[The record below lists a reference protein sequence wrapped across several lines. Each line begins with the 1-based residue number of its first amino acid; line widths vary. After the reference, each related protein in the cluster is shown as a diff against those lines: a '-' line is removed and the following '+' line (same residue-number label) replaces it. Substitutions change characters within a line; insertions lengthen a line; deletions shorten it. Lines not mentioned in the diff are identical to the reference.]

1 MRFSELYEKW
11 RPVRWQTGIRRYHP
25 RVILNF
31 NEEEKA
37 FLQEVEAFV
46 AEHVAPHTREWEKS
60 TFPSDIWQKTAKLGI
75 TSCVLPK
82 QFGGRGFSCGTYAE
96 VCRIVAKG
104 DPALAM
110 NVAAINALCVAHF
123 ELFAND
129 EQRAKWLPGVLSGD
143 IPMGWGLTET
153 DAGSDARRVKTFA
166 TPIEGQ
172 PGMFTLNGRKMFITN
187 GGFAKLFV
195 IIARL
200 SETELS
206 AFFVERDQPGIQN
219 LTRIPTVSVSASW
232 TSQFDLVDAVGSHT
246 PGSFEQVISL
256 LYRGRVGIGAMATG
270 IAEKALEEGIA
281 YSKQR
286 SQFNRRLADMQS
298 VQNMI
303 AESAMQTEAAKL
315 LVQKAAWMYD
325 QGMPIVKE
333 ASYAKL
339 FASEAARDVTN
350 KMLQIHGGRGLT
362 PDFLIE
368 KLWRDAKLTEIG
380 EGASEIQKL
389 VISKAVIG
397 K

>member
-1 MRFSELYEKW
+1 MIPHFSDEETRFLET
-11 RPVRWQTGIRRYHP
+11 VR
-25 RVILNF
+25 
-31 NEEEKA
+31 K
-37 FLQEVEAFV
+37 FV
-46 AEHVAPHTREWEKS
+46 KEDVLPCTRAWEKD
-60 TFPSDIWQKTAKLGI
+60 TFPADIWKRTASLGI
-75 TSCVLPK
+75 TSCILSK
-82 QFGGRGFSCGTYAE
+82 ELGGRGYSCQTYAQLVHE
-96 VCRIVAKG
+96 LAKG

-123 ELFAND
+123 EHFAND
-129 EQRAKWLPGVLSGD
+129 EQRAKYLPDVLSGD
-143 IPMGWGLTET
+143 CPLSWGLTEP

-166 TPIEGQ
+166 TPIDGR
-172 PGMFTLNGRKMFITN
+172 PGYFLLNGEKMFITN
-187 GGFAKLFV
+187 GGFAKLFI

-200 SETELS
+200 DENNLS
-206 AFFVERDQPGIQN
+206 AFLMEKDQPGFKD
-219 LTRIPTVSVSASW
+219 LGRIKTASVSASY
-232 TSQFDLVDAVGSHT
+232 TLQFAMKDCVAWHT
-246 PGSFEQVISL
+246 PGSFEQVIGL
-256 LYRGRVGIGAMATG
+256 LYQGRVGIGAMAAG
-270 IAEKALEEGIA
+270 IAEKALEEGVR

-286 SQFNRRLADMQS
+286 EQFGRTLSQMQS

-303 AESAMQTEAAKL
+303 AESAMAVEAANL

-325 QGMPIVKE
+325 NGLNIAKE

-362 PDFLIE
+362 HEYLIE

-389 VISKAVIG
+389 VISKALL

>member
-1 MRFSELYEKW
+1 MVL
-11 RPVRWQTGIRRYHP
+11 T
-25 RVILNF
+25 F
-31 NEEEKA
+31 NDEEKT
-37 FLQEVEAFV
+37 FLADVERFV
-46 AEHVAPHTREWEKS
+46 EEYVAPNTREWEKS
-60 TFPSDIWQKTAKLGI
+60 TFPDDIWTRTAKLGI

-82 QFGGRGFSCGTYAE
+82 QYGGRGHSCATYVE
-96 VCRIVAKG
+96 MVRIIAKG

-110 NVAAINALCVAHF
+110 NVAAINGLCVAHF

-129 EQRAKWLPGVLSGD
+129 EQRAKWLPGVLTGE
-143 IPMGWGLTET
+143 IPMAWGLTEP
-153 DAGSDARRVKTFA
+153 DAGSDARRVQTFA
-166 TPIEGQ
+166 TPIEDR
-172 PGMFTLNGRKMFITN
+172 PGYYKLNGKKMFITN

-195 IIARL
+195 IISRV
-200 SETELS
+200 SETELT
-206 AFFVERDQPGIQN
+206 AFFVERDQPGVQN
-219 LTRIPTVSVSASW
+219 LVRIPTTSVSASW
-232 TSQFDLVDAVGSHT
+232 TSEFDLVDAIGWHT

-256 LYRGRVGIGAMATG
+256 LHRGRIGIGGMAVG

-303 AESAMQTEAAKL
+303 AESAMQVEAARL
-315 LVQKAAWMYD
+315 LVHKAAWMYD
-325 QGMPIVKE
+325 QGLPVVKN
-333 ASYAKL
+333 ASFAKL
-339 FASEAARDVTN
+339 FASETARDVTN
-350 KMLQIHGGRGLT
+350 KMLQIHGGRGMT
-362 PDFLIE
+362 YDYLIE